1 MDFAKKMDGFI
12 ADYTARNGNHG
23 YLRLTVKDE
32 VVLERGIGYADR
44 EKQTAFHKGSM
55 FTLYS
60 LSKPFCALGL
70 MKLVDR
76 GSVKL
81 GDHPAVYV
89 PEAAFHRDVTVEQLL
104 RHTGGVPDFVQTAK
118 FHQKYHEGKAC
129 QMREQLKELAKYPM
143 VSQPGTAGM
152 YANINYILAAIIIE
166 NVSGMDYGDYMK
178 KEVFGPLGMESAR
191 VDEPGLELAAR
202 VTGYEIYDGRVT
214 AVERTLDWMFG
225 AGDIIATADDVY
237 CLNRA
242 IKHKMLIS
250 QESWQTVLTPSSLNS
265 MGLGCRVNSWHGKK
279 RITHNGGSE
288 GFRTL
293 HIQLPE
299 EDVDIIYLS
308 NSAWGNARADYAE
321 AVYDAWF
328 GSAGGSGITEEMDK
342 GYI

>member
-1 MDFAKKMDGFI
+1 MNFGKIDSFI
-12 ADYTARNGNHG
+12 KAYTAQNGNSG
-23 YLRLTVKDE
+23 YLRLTVQDE

-44 EKQTAFHKGSM
+44 EREIPFDRKSV

-76 GSVKL
+76 GLVKL
-81 GDHPAVYV
+81 SAHPGSYV
-89 PEAAFHRDVTVEQLL
+89 PEAAGFHKDVTVEQLL

-118 FHQKYHEGKAC
+118 FHQKYPEGKAH
-129 QMREQLKELAKYPM
+129 QMRQQLMELTQYPM
-143 VSQPGTAGM
+143 VSLPGTAGM
-152 YANINYILAAIIIE
+152 YANINYILAALIIE
-166 NVSGMDYGDYMK
+166 NVSGMDYGDYMAR
-178 KEVFGPLGMESAR
+178 EVFDPLGMENAR
-191 VDEPGLELAAR
+191 VDSPGLDVANR
-202 VTGYEIYDGRVT
+202 VIGYEIYDGKVT

-237 CLNRA
+237 RLNHA
-242 IKHKMLIS
+242 IKHKMLVS
-250 QESWQTVLTPSSLNS
+250 EESWNIILTPSPLNH
-265 MGLGCRVNSWHGKK
+265 MGLGCRVNDWHGKL

-308 NSAWGNARADYAE
+308 NAAWGNARADYAE

-328 GSAGGSGITEEMDK
+328 GAGMGEGINEEMDK